1 MLVLLISSV
10 CVVPCSLSVLRT
22 RVLVL
27 KITGYGSGAGLA
39 MAGDKITSLS
49 STYPAFYL
57 CCAALLYEKEI
68 ELIRLSIS

>member
-39 MAGDKITSLS
+39 MAGDKSPLS
-49 STYPAFYL
+49 R
-57 CCAALLYEKEI
+57 LLI
-68 ELIRLSIS
+68 LLSISAVLLYFMKKK